1 MTTLVLYSSI
11 YRAAAGRPIDQ
22 LQLATSHGWMVVQVV
37 GGHTEKKGES

>member
-11 YRAAAGRPIDQ
+11 YRAGRPIDQ